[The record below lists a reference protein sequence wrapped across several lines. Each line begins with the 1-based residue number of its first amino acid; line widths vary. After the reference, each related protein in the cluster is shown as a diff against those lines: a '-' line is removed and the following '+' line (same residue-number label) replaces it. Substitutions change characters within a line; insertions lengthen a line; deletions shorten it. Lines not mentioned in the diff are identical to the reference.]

1 MNILHVVA
9 IYPTEENPQSGI
21 FIKSQIESLKKEGVS
36 CDVFLLEG
44 EGKSKYIKN
53 VKRLRSFLLD
63 REYDIVHAHYAYT
76 GWTARL
82 ATKLPLIVS
91 FMGTDVFGP
100 VNIQGKRTL
109 SSKVFHRISTILLS
123 RVSDHLIVKSTRMK
137 NGIPEDK
144 LSVIP
149 NGVDLEV
156 FSPRQVSRNS
166 LDLRTDIKYVMF
178 ASNPDKSNKR
188 NEKRFDIAEEAV
200 NLLRERMPD
209 TELIW
214 LEKKKPAE
222 VAKYLNAVDC
232 LLLTSEHEGSPN
244 VVKEALACNLPV
256 VSRDVGDVAERIDG
270 VQNCHITSNIPVQ
283 IADSLKQV
291 LQNGG
296 RAENGHQAVS
306 DLSLSSIAKRIIEL
320 YDRLKQD

>member
-9 IYPTEENPQSGI
+9 IYPTDENPQSGI
-21 FIKSQIESLKKEGVS
+21 FIKTQIESLKKEGVS
-36 CDVFLLEG
+36 CDVFLLKG

-53 VKRLRSFLLD
+53 VKRLRSFLFD

-82 ATKLPLIVS
+82 GTKLPLIVS

-100 VNIQGKRTL
+100 VNEQGKRTL

-123 RVSDHLIVKSTRMK
+123 RVSDHLIVKSTQMK

-149 NGVDLEV
+149 NGVDLDV

-166 LDLRTDIKYVMF
+166 LGLRADIKYVMF

-200 NLLRERMPD
+200 KLLRKRMPN

-214 LEKKKPAE
+214 LEKKRPEE
-222 VAKYLNAVDC
+222 VAKYLNSVDC

-256 VSRDVGDVAERIDG
+256 VSRDVGDVAERING
-270 VQNCHITSNIPVQ
+270 VKNCHIVSNIPVD
-283 IADSLKQV
+283 IADTLHET
-291 LQNGG
+291 LIAGT
-296 RAENGHQAVS
+296 RAENGFEKIRK
-306 DLSLSSIAKRIIEL
+306 LSIQKIAQRI
-320 YDRLKQD
+320 QDVYQKILN